1 MVKDINVSKSSVE
14 TSIFPEAWKEA
25 LVIPIPKGGNLTLVQ
40 NYRPISLLPLPGK
53 ILDKLMHKQLT
64 NYLEEEL
71 LNIGLDVS
79 TQIFQKPIIFLNVC
93 KKPYISVPKA
103 LSRTLTLLPEYHRI

>member
-40 NYRPISLLPLPGK
+40 NYRTNFPTTTAWQNTGQVNAQATY
-53 ILDKLMHKQLT
+53 KLFRGEIVE
-64 NYLEEEL
+64 YW
-71 LNIGLDVS
+71 
-79 TQIFQKPIIFLNVC
+79 FRC
-93 KKPYISVPKA
+93 KYSDF
-103 LSRTLTLLPEYHRI
+103 PETYNLFECM